1 LKIYSDKEA
10 TAMADS
16 IAISSGHG
24 KYIRG
29 ASGSPVPPYLDE
41 VDEARRVVE
50 RVAEILR
57 GAGVTVK
64 TFHDN
69 TSHDQSTNLNT
80 IVNWHNKQSRE
91 LDVSCHFNAYQ
102 TTSKPMGTECLYKT
116 QEALAK
122 KVADGIAGASGLIN
136 RGPKY
141 RSDLKFLNSTAKP
154 AILIE
159 VAFVDSREDSD
170 IYHEEFEPICQAI
183 AEAVAGREI
192 EEGPPIEPP
201 EEELPP
207 TEELPSTERPTVAK
221 GDDGP
226 AVVSVQTSLGIKPD
240 GDFGSIT
247 DGAVRGYQ
255 AAAGLAADGIVGPK
269 TWEALD
275 DLDSRKAMGARLPQ
289 KQIDDIVKIAENSA
303 IAKYSWRD
311 RGVAPKGYTAGIA
324 LCFALAATRFAEGHP
339 TAVMIAQADRNDA
352 DEDAL
357 TWYRAKFKT
366 ELGTDNS
373 EDGIDTL
380 RSVFVMLLGLGMRES
395 SGRHCEGR
403 DMSASNVSAD
413 TAEAG
418 MHQTSYNIRSF
429 SDQIPLLLKAYWANP
444 NGFLPTFDNGVSP
457 KGDELA
463 NFGSG
468 DGAKHQFLSKFAPA
482 YHAYVTAI
490 GMRFGRQHWGP
501 INRSEVEIREEAN
514 AMLLDV
520 QHYLS
525 EDAVGPNMIAE
536 K

>member
-1 LKIYSDKEA
+1 MA
-10 TAMADS
+10 TYKTF
-16 IAISSGHG
+16 AISSGHG

-29 ASGSPVPPYLDE
+29 ASGYLDE
-41 VDEARRVVE
+41 VDEARRVVD
-50 RVAEILR
+50 RVAAMLQ
-57 GAGVTVK
+57 GAGVSVK

-91 LDVSCHFNAYQ
+91 LDVSVHFNAYQ

-116 QEALAK
+116 QEELSAD
-122 KVADGIAGASGLIN
+122 VARGIADATGLPN
-136 RGPKY
+136 RGAKY

-154 AILIE
+154 AVLVE
-159 VAFVDSREDSD
+159 TVFVDSKADEEAYEDN
-170 IYHEEFEPICQAI
+170 FEDVCKAI
-183 AEAVAGREI
+183 AEALTGQQIGDV
-192 EEGPPIEPP
+192 EPP
-201 EEELPP
+201 PVEELPP
-207 TEELPSTERPTVAK
+207 PGELPPPTTDRPVIGK

-226 AVVSVQTSLGIKPD
+226 AVMSVQNSLGVTAD

-247 DGAVRGYQ
+247 DGAVKGFQ
-255 AAAGLAADGIVGPK
+255 AAAGLSVDGIVGAK

-275 DLDSRKAMGARLPQ
+275 SLDSRKAIGARLPQ
-289 KQIDDIVKIAENSA
+289 EQIDQIVDIAEGSA
-303 IAKYSWRD
+303 IARYSWKD
-311 RGVAPKGYTAGIA
+311 RGAAPKGYTAGIA
-324 LCFALAATRFAEGHP
+324 LCFALAATRLQDVNPIAL
-339 TAVMIAQADRNDA
+339 TLAQADRNDA

-357 TWYRAKFKT
+357 TWYRAEFIRK
-366 ELGTDNS
+366 LDTDNS

-380 RSVFVMLLGLGMRES
+380 RSLFVMLLGLGMRES
-395 SGRHCEGR
+395 SGRYCEGR
-403 DMSASNVSAD
+403 DNSASNVSAD

-444 NGFLPTFDNGVSP
+444 NGFLPTFRNGASP

-501 INRSEVEIREEAN
+501 INRSEVELRSEAN
-514 AMLLDV
+514 DMLLEV
-520 QHYLS
+520 QQYLS
-525 EDAVGPNMIAE
+525 SDSIGPNMA
-536 K
+536 

>member
-1 LKIYSDKEA
+1 
-10 TAMADS
+10 MAKS
-16 IAISSGHG
+16 IVISSGHG

-29 ASGSPVPPYLDE
+29 ASGYLDE

-50 RVAEILR
+50 RVAEFLR
-57 GAGVTVK
+57 AADVEVE

-69 TSHDQSTNLNT
+69 TSHDQSTNLST
-80 IVNWHNKQSRE
+80 IVNYHNKQTRD
-91 LDVSCHFNAYQ
+91 LDVSVHFNAYQ
-102 TTSKPMGTECLYKT
+102 TTSKPMGVECLYKT
-116 QEALAK
+116 QESLAR
-122 KVADGIAGASGLIN
+122 KVSAGIADAGDFLD

-141 RSDLKFLNSTAKP
+141 RSDLKFLNSTEEP

-159 VAFVDSREDSD
+159 TCFVDSKAD
-170 IYHEEFEPICQAI
+170 EELYLDNFENICQTI
-183 AEAVAGREI
+183 AETLAGRAI
-192 EEGPPIEPP
+192 D
-201 EEELPP
+201 EELPP
-207 TEELPSTERPTVAK
+207 TEELPPPTEPTTDRPVIAK

-226 AVVSVQTSLGIKPD
+226 AVVSVQTSLGLKAD

-247 DGAVRGYQ
+247 DGAVRGFQ
-255 AAAGLAADGIVGPK
+255 AAAGLAADGVVGPK
-269 TWEALD
+269 TWSALD
-275 DLDSRKAMGARLPQ
+275 DLDSRKAMGARLPEE
-289 KQIDDIVKIAENSA
+289 QIARIVEIAESSE
-303 IAKYSWRD
+303 IASYSWRD

-324 LCFALAATRFAEGHP
+324 LCFALAATRLAENHP
-339 TAVMIAQADRNDA
+339 TALVLAQADRNDA

-366 ELGTDNS
+366 TLETDNS

-395 SGRHCEGR
+395 SGRYCEGR
-403 DMSASNVSAD
+403 DMSASNVSAE

-429 SDQIPLLLKAYWANP
+429 SDQIPLLLKAYWKNP
-444 NGFLPTFDNGVSP
+444 NGFLTTFDNGVSP
-457 KGDELA
+457 KGEELA

-501 INRSEVEIREEAN
+501 INRSEVELREEAN
-514 AMLLDV
+514 EMLLAV

-525 EDAVGPNMIAE
+525 SDSIGPRMA
-536 K
+536 

>member
-1 LKIYSDKEA
+1 MDKANAPEQQEDK
-10 TAMADS
+10 AMAYKS
-16 IAISSGHG
+16 FCISSGHG

-29 ASGSPVPPYLDE
+29 ASGYLDE

-50 RVAEILR
+50 RVAEMML
-57 GAGVTVK
+57 GAGLAVK

-91 LDVSCHFNAYQ
+91 LDVSVHFNAYQ
-102 TTSKPMGTECLYKT
+102 TTSKPMGCECLYKT
-116 QEALAK
+116 QEALAAT
-122 KVADGIAGASGLIN
+122 VAKNLAAATDLPN
-136 RGPKY
+136 RGAKY

-154 AILIE
+154 AVLVE
-159 VAFVDSREDSD
+159 TVFVDSKADETAYNESFEDV
-170 IYHEEFEPICQAI
+170 CKGI
-183 AEAVAGREI
+183 AEALSGQQLGDV
-192 EEGPPIEPP
+192 EPP
-201 EEELPP
+201 EVIELPPGEELPP
-207 TEELPSTERPTVAK
+207 SSVDRPTIAK
-221 GDDGP
+221 GDDGA
-226 AVVSVQTSLGIKPD
+226 AVISVQTSLGIKPD
-240 GDFGSIT
+240 GDFGAIT

-255 AAAGLAADGIVGPK
+255 AAAGLAADGVVGPK
-269 TWEALD
+269 TWQALD

-289 KQIDDIVKIAENSA
+289 EQIDQIVDIAEGSA
-303 IAKYSWRD
+303 IARYSWKD
-311 RGVAPKGYTAGIA
+311 RGTAPKGYTAGIA
-324 LCFALAATRFAEGHP
+324 LCFALAAKRLQDVHP
-339 TAVMIAQADRNDA
+339 TALVLAQADRNDA

-357 TWYRAKFKT
+357 TWYRAEFIRK
-366 ELGTDNS
+366 LDTDNS

-380 RSVFVMLLGLGMRES
+380 RSLFVMLLGLGMRES
-395 SGRHCEGR
+395 SGRYCEGR

-429 SDQIPLLLKAYWANP
+429 SEQIPLLLKAYWNNP

-457 KGDELA
+457 KADELA

-501 INRSEVEIREEAN
+501 INRSEVEIRSEAN
-514 AMLLDV
+514 DMLLTV

-525 EDAVGPNMIAE
+525 EDSVGPNMT
-536 K
+536 